1 MNYLE
6 LEQDNL
12 AELLQQNQR
21 VMVQYGAAWC
31 GNCKIAKPKFKR
43 IAFENE
49 SVLFVYVDAEVFPV
63 SRLLANV
70 SNLPT
75 FAAFENGSL
84 VKQAQGNKEET
95 IKEVCDAITHH

>member
-1 MNYLE
+1 MNFLE

-12 AELLQQNQR
+12 ASLLQQNPR

-43 IAFENE
+43 IASENE

-63 SRLLANV
+63 SRVLANV
-70 SNLPT
+70 TNLPT
-75 FAAFENGSL
+75 FAAFSNGAL
-84 VKQAQGNKEET
+84 VKQGQGNKEET
-95 IKEVCDAITHH
+95 IIEVFHAITNN